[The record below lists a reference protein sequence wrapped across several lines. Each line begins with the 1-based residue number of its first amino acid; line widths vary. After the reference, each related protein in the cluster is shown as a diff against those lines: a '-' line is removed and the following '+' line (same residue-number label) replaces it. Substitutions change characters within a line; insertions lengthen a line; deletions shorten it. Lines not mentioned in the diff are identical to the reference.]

1 MHDGNTTSLEK
12 GLGRNVTG
20 GEGDTSSNMIV
31 CKDKKESR
39 IKKTHKTAG

>member
-12 GLGRNVTG
+12 GLGRDVTG

-31 CKDKKESR
+31 CKDQKGDENQNKKE
-39 IKKTHKTAG
+39 K